1 MFNALQRNKKS
12 NILGKRMV
20 LDQTR
25 ERGRER
31 ERERENKKNWKQQR
45 ACKTQI
51 CLSKWILKPILINE
65 IIFWTCVRISQKRNN
80 IIRDFLPKLEG
91 LFSVGKYMNNAQKL
105 EIRDSKNITIKYRVL
120 NVYDSLIVIINHF
133 YSIRT
138 IPT

>member
-1 MFNALQRNKKS
+1 
-12 NILGKRMV
+12 MV

-51 CLSKWILKPILINE
+51 CLSEQILKPILIHE
-65 IIFWTCVRISQKRNN
+65 IIFWTFVRISQKRNN

-91 LFSVGKYMNNAQKL
+91 LFSVGKYMNNAQKTGNKRQQKHYNKIQSAECL
-105 EIRDSKNITIKYRVL
+105 WLVDCVNSSFFI
-120 NVYDSLIVIINHF
+120 
-133 YSIRT
+133 
-138 IPT
+138 